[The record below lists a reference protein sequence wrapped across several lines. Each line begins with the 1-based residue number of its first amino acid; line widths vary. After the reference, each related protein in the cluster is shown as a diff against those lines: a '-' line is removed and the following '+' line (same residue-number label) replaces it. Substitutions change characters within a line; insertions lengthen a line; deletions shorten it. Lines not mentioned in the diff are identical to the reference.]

1 MKKSVNLFISIFM
14 TCLLLFGLSTTSFAV
29 EYSGDEATEIIP
41 VLHVNLDTQEET
53 LFNFTYNPSDNSNTL
68 SSYGSFID
76 GPSENSI
83 IGSDDRLPVTNT
95 TTGPYYGI
103 AYIKTQFNDGSY
115 IPGTG
120 FMISKNVVLT
130 AGHCVYGD
138 GRLEITVYPGRN
150 GNSYTLSS
158 TVKEIYFFGYDGS
171 NTDLDYS
178 ILVLRDNL
186 GSTCGWLGIQAASD
200 STLKNLKI
208 TTSGYPSDKASGDN
222 RTMWTSTGTILSV
235 TEKRF
240 KHNADTYSG
249 QSGSPIYYYNGSYG
263 YQAVGIHTQGGNY
276 ARRITQSL
284 FDFLRL
290 NDMIEI

>member
-1 MKKSVNLFISIFM
+1 MKKAVNLFISIGM
-14 TCLLLFGLSTTSFAV
+14 TCMLLLGLSTASFAV
-29 EYSGDEATEIIP
+29 EPSENATETIP

-53 LFNFTYNPSDNSNTL
+53 LFDFTYTPSDYGTIL
-68 SSYGSFID
+68 SSCGSFVD
-76 GPSENSI
+76 GPSANSI
-83 IGSDDRLPVTNT
+83 IGTDERVQVTNT
-95 TTGPYYGI
+95 TVGPYYGI

-138 GRLEITVYPGRN
+138 GRSSITVYPGRN
-150 GNSYTLSS
+150 GNSYTISS
-158 TVKEIYFFGYDGS
+158 TAKEIYFFGYDGS
-171 NTDLDYS
+171 DADADYS

-200 STLKNLKI
+200 RTLKGLDI
-208 TTSGYPSDKASGDN
+208 ITSGYPSDKATGDN
-222 RTMWTSTGTILSV
+222 RTMWTSTGTIQSV

-240 KHNADTYSG
+240 QHNADTYSG

-263 YQAVGIHTQGGNY
+263 YQAVGIHTHAGNY

-284 FDFLRL
+284 FNFLEL
-290 NDMIEI
+290 NDMIET